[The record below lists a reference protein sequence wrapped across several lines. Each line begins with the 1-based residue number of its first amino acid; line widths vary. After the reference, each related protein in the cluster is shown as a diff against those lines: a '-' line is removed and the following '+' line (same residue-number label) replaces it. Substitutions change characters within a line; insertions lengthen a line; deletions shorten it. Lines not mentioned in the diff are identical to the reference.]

1 LIPTGELVTV
11 PEPVPALA
19 TVKVKVEVPAE
30 LKVAVTDRVWVIDTT
45 QAPEPVHAP
54 DHPENVEPIPALAVN
69 VTDVPDV

>member
-11 PEPVPALA
+11 PEPVPAFA

-30 LKVAVTDRVWVIDTT
+30 LKVAVTDRVWVIDKTHGP
-45 QAPEPVHAP
+45 APVHAP
-54 DHPENVEPIPALAVN
+54 DHPENVEPIPALAVK